1 MNQDIID
8 SGNLS
13 QDGVIV
19 VDKPADISSAGV
31 VRRLKRLPGIKKIG
45 HAGTLDPFAT
55 GVLVCMINQGT
66 RISRFLLNGR
76 KRYAATLRL
85 GISTDSQD
93 YTGIAIAEKPVG
105 NISENIIYDIF
116 SRFKGDMWQWPPAY
130 SALKHN
136 GIPLYKHARSGNPI
150 QKPARLIHISSI
162 EICCIR
168 LPDITFEVTCSAGTY
183 IRTICADI
191 GEALGCGGHLL
202 NLERLESSGFGKEHA
217 VSLAVLEAVKS
228 VSELK
233 DYIVPMAEAL
243 PDMPS
248 WHAGSEVEEKIRYG
262 KPLATPDFPD
272 YDREIERGQFIKVTT
287 RDNRLLAVIYAA
299 DTGLDYKYCCV
310 FH

>member
-1 MNQDIID
+1 MNQAIID
-8 SGNLS
+8 SGNLL
-13 QDGVIV
+13 QGGVIV
-19 VDKPADISSAGV
+19 VDKPADITSAGV
-31 VRRLKRLPGIKKIG
+31 VRRLKRLPGINKIG

-55 GVLVCMINQGT
+55 GVLVCTINQGT
-66 RISRFLLNGR
+66 RISRFLLSGQ

-105 NISENIIYDIF
+105 NIPENTIHEVF
-116 SRFKGDMWQWPPAY
+116 SRFKGDLWQLPPAY

-162 EICCIR
+162 GIRCIR
-168 LPDITFEVTCSAGTY
+168 LPDVAFEVACSAGTY

-202 NLERLESSGFGKEHA
+202 KLDRLESSGFKKEHA
-217 VSLAVLEAVKS
+217 VSLAMLEAVKG
-228 VSELK
+228 VSELQG
-233 DYIVPMAEAL
+233 YIIPLAEAL

-248 WHAGSEVEEKIRYG
+248 RHAGSEVEEKIRYG
-262 KPLATPDFPD
+262 RPLAARDFPD
-272 YDREIERGQFIKVTT
+272 DDREIKAGQFIKVTT

-299 DTGLDYKYCCV
+299 DTGPDYKYCCV
-310 FH
+310 FN